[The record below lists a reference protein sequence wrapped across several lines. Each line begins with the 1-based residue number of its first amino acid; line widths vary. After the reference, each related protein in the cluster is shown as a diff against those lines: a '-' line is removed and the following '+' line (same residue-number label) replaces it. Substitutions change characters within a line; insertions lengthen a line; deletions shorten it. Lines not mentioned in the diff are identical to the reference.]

1 MGRSKGL
8 DGLASQVNNSP
19 GLNQE
24 WNGKAIALYL
34 AYTVKQFESR
44 LFFFFF
50 AFFHCLERC
59 YKHRSKSK
67 HLTVILYGI
76 LHKVLDWVA
85 MAFSRASS

>member
-24 WNGKAIALYL
+24 CNGKAIALYL
-34 AYTVKQFESR
+34 AYTVKQFEAR

-50 AFFHCLERC
+50 CIISLLRKLLQA
-59 YKHRSKSK
+59 
-67 HLTVILYGI
+67 
-76 LHKVLDWVA
+76 
-85 MAFSRASS
+85 

>member
-44 LFFFFF
+44 LFFFF
-50 AFFHCLERC
+50 
-59 YKHRSKSK
+59 
-67 HLTVILYGI
+67 
-76 LHKVLDWVA
+76 LHSFTA
-85 MAFSRASS
+85 